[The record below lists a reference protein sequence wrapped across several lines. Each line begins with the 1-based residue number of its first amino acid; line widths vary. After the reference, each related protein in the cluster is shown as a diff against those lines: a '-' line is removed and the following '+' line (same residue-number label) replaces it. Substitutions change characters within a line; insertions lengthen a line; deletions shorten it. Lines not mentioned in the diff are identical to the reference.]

1 MVAKT
6 TGNDRR
12 IVIGGVAVDPG
23 ESRTIDL
30 PIADLYTHAKLALPV
45 HVINARRPGPTLFIT
60 AAIHGDELNGVN
72 IVRRLLNLS
81 EIRKLRGALL
91 AIPIANVFGFIHR
104 TRYLPDRRDLN
115 RSFPGRETGSI
126 AARLAHLIGNEIVAK
141 ADFGIDLHTGA
152 ADRENLPQ
160 IRGDLSDPTVLE
172 LAQTF
177 GTPVILDSRLRD
189 GSLREF
195 AAERGIPLLL
205 YEAGEAMRF
214 DEVAIRTG
222 VRGIRRVM
230 RKLGMLPPRKQ
241 NSRTLEPVISRS
253 TTWVRAPC
261 SGIVDAHCRLG
272 ERVTDGQTLATVGD
286 PFGATRTDVKSTT
299 AGIVIGRSRLP
310 LAYEGDA
317 LFHIAMFKNSKIAE
331 EAVEQFHKTHETLYD
346 PGPTDPGRSTP

>member
-6 TGNDRR
+6 ADKDRR
-12 IVIGGVAVDPG
+12 IVIGGVTVDPG
-23 ESRTIDL
+23 ERRTIDL
-30 PIADLYTHAKLALPV
+30 PIANLYTHTKLTLPL
-45 HVINARRPGPTLFIT
+45 HVINARHAGPTLFIT

-81 EIRKLRGALL
+81 EMKQLRGALL
-91 AIPIANVFGFIHR
+91 AVPIANVFGFIHR

-126 AARLAHLIGNEIVAK
+126 AARLANLIGKEIVAK
-141 ADFGIDLHTGA
+141 ADYGIDLHTGA

-160 IRGDLSDPTVLE
+160 IRADLSDPKVLE
-172 LAQTF
+172 LAKTF

-195 AAERGIPLLL
+195 AAARGIPLLL

-214 DEVAIRTG
+214 DEVAIRAG

-230 RKLGMLPPRKQ
+230 RQLGMLPARKLK
-241 NSRTLEPVISRS
+241 SPKLEPVVSHE

-261 SGIVDAHCRLG
+261 SGIIDARCGLG
-272 ERVTDGQTLATVGD
+272 ARVRNGDVLATVGD
-286 PFGATRTDVKSTT
+286 PFGATRTDVTSTA
-299 AGIVIGRSRLP
+299 AGVVIGRTRSP

-317 LFHIAMFKNSKIAE
+317 LFHVAIFEDSKIA
-331 EAVEQFHKTHETLYD
+331 AATVEHFKQTH
-346 PGPTDPGRSTP
+346 TPPDGTGTGGTGSPNT